1 VEQAISL
8 PRLSEISFGAFNWA
22 ADGDVGGWLARSPA
36 RGLDSPVT
44 RSSTRNT
51 NQSGPAQVPARVPPQ
66 DPPQVPLADT
76 AGELIQR
83 VARQAD
89 RAAFAELFRLFAPR
103 LKSYLM
109 RQGCDFAGA
118 EDLMQET
125 MVMVWRRAAS
135 FDGTRASAAT
145 WLFTI
150 ARNKRIDAL
159 RRQRRPAIDL
169 DDPALVPDPAP
180 SAEEPVLAN
189 ERGRRLA
196 EALATLPVEQAALIR
211 LAYFD
216 DRAQSDIAAETKL
229 PLGTVKSRL
238 RLALVKL
245 RRALEEFE

>member
-1 VEQAISL
+1 
-8 PRLSEISFGAFNWA
+8 
-22 ADGDVGGWLARSPA
+22 
-36 RGLDSPVT
+36 VT
-44 RSSTRNT
+44 RSSTRDN
-51 NQSGPAQVPARVPPQ
+51 NQSGPAQVPSQGPPKVPPQ
-66 DPPQVPLADT
+66 LPPQLPLGDA
-76 AGELIQR
+76 AGELIER
-83 VARQAD
+83 IGRQAD

-109 RQGCDFAGA
+109 RQGCDFAVA

-135 FDGTRASAAT
+135 FDATRASAAT

-150 ARNKRIDAL
+150 ARNKRIDSL

-169 DDPALVPDPAP
+169 DDPALVADPAP

-196 EALATLPVEQAALIR
+196 EALATLPAEQAALIR

-216 DRAQSDIAAETKL
+216 DRAQSEIAAETRL

>member
-1 VEQAISL
+1 
-8 PRLSEISFGAFNWA
+8 
-22 ADGDVGGWLARSPA
+22 
-36 RGLDSPVT
+36 VT
-44 RSSTRNT
+44 RSSTRDS
-51 NQSGPAQVPARVPPQ
+51 NQSGAAQVPSP
-66 DPPQVPLADT
+66 DPRQVPLGDA
-76 AGELIQR
+76 AGELIGR
-83 VARQAD
+83 IASRAD

-109 RQGCDFAGA
+109 RQGCDFAVA

-135 FDGTRASAAT
+135 FDATRASAAT

-150 ARNKRIDAL
+150 ARNKRIDSL

-196 EALATLPVEQAALIR
+196 EALATLPAEQAALIR

-216 DRAQSDIAAETKL
+216 DRAQSEIAAETRL

>member
-1 VEQAISL
+1 
-8 PRLSEISFGAFNWA
+8 
-22 ADGDVGGWLARSPA
+22 
-36 RGLDSPVT
+36 VT
-44 RSSTRNT
+44 RAPTSAPTRESNRDR
-51 NQSGPAQVPARVPPQ
+51 PAQVPQTGAPAAT
-66 DPPQVPLADT
+66 DAD
-76 AGELIQR
+76 ELIGR
-83 VARQAD
+83 IARKAD

-109 RQGCDFAGA
+109 RQGCDFSLA
-118 EDLMQET
+118 EELMQET

-135 FDGTRASAAT
+135 FDSSRAAATT

-159 RRQRRPAIDL
+159 RHQYRPAIDL
-169 DDPALVPDPAP
+169 ADPALVPDPAP
-180 SAEEPVLAN
+180 SADEPVLAN

-196 EALATLPVEQAALIR
+196 DALAALPTEQAALIR

-216 DRAQSDIAAETKL
+216 DRAHSDIAAETSL

-245 RRALEEFE
+245 RRALEEYE